1 MQAYG
6 AGFARVYNLRWAGF
20 AKQVAPL
27 ILEYYEASPFAAANK
42 RVLDLC
48 CGTGQLA
55 EYFLEQGYR
64 VVGIDLSEHMLRYA
78 RENALAYIVSGQAKF
93 IEGDATD
100 LKLDEHFDLVVST
113 FDALNHLENEQALR
127 RCFQCVFPLSEG
139 LFIFDLN
146 TRVGLSRWNNIQMEE
161 NEEALVITRGIF
173 DGQGDRAWTRISGF
187 IHTGDKLYERF
198 EETTF
203 NTVFELERVKNVLHE
218 AGWRKVHFAKL
229 PDLKTPIAEPE
240 KEGRVF
246 IVASK

>member
-20 AKQVAPL
+20 ARQVAPL
-27 ILEYYEASPFAAANK
+27 ILEYFEASTFAAANK

-64 VVGIDLSEHMLRYA
+64 VVGIDLSEHMLRFA

-93 IEGDATD
+93 IEGDVTD
-100 LKLDEHFDLVVST
+100 FTLDEHFDLVVST
-113 FDALNHLENEQALR
+113 FDALNHLQSEQDLR
-127 RCFQCVFPLSEG
+127 KCFQCVFPLSGG

-146 TRVGLSRWNNIQMEE
+146 TRVGLSRWNNIQVEE
-161 NEEALVITRGIF
+161 TEESLVITRGIY

-187 IHTGDKLYERF
+187 IHTGDRLYERF
-198 EETTF
+198 EETAF
-203 NTVFELERVKNVLHE
+203 NTVFELEQVKNALHE
-218 AGWRKVHFAKL
+218 VGWRKVHFARL